1 MWCNDNDNDD
11 ADNCDDGKGIS
22 AATAAAAD
30 ADGVEEMTTTMMPA
44 TMMGRRGRK
53 SVRRYKRKDNFGNCG
68 EGESVFDGDCL
79 KPKKFI
85 PNLPYV
91 ASRANKRQ
99 HTLPHAYWE

>member
-1 MWCNDNDNDD
+1 MTMTMQTIVMT
-11 ADNCDDGKGIS
+11 GKAS
-22 AATAAAAD
+22 LPPPLPPPMALTS
-30 ADGVEEMTTTMMPA
+30 EMTTTMMPA

-99 HTLPHAYWE
+99 HTIPYAYWE